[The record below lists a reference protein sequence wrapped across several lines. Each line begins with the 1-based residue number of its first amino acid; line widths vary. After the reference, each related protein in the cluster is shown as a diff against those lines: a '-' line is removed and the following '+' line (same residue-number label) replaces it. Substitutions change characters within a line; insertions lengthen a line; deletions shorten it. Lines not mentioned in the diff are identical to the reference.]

1 MVFDDIQEM
10 KTDVLIVGSGGA
22 GMMAAIEARKYGID
36 VIMIDKVVLATNNNT
51 RYSGGGL
58 KAALPGI
65 LSEAYTK
72 IFDTPS
78 EHVREALIHGEFI
91 NNQDLIETLCYD
103 APGRLLD
110 LKELEVPHFGEIY
123 LKIPYPHG
131 TAIVKPLLK
140 RVKTMGCKALAGVAC
155 VDLLLS
161 DDQEV
166 LGMIGIDIYRKK
178 IVRIV
183 SKATILATGGAGE
196 LFKRNDTTANT
207 TGDGFG

>member
-22 GMMAAIEARKYGID
+22 GMMAAIEARKNGLD

-91 NNQDLIETLCYD
+91 NDQSQ
-103 APGRLLD
+103 PFQHRLD
-110 LKELEVPHFGEIY
+110 I
-123 LKIPYPHG
+123 
-131 TAIVKPLLK
+131 LLP
-140 RVKTMGCKALAGVAC
+140 
-155 VDLLLS
+155 
-161 DDQEV
+161 V
-166 LGMIGIDIYRKK
+166 LTY
-178 IVRIV
+178 
-183 SKATILATGGAGE
+183 
-196 LFKRNDTTANT
+196 
-207 TGDGFG
+207 